1 MRSGRPPII
10 LKLGIQF
17 FIRRFLLPVATVFSF
32 NVSAQTLSIT
42 NGVQTYSALN
52 NNTVV
57 TMTGRSELRLTAT
70 ANPIP
75 GCMINLNSADAW
87 VLLPNIRPSVV
98 QASYLSQFLV
108 NGAAAALNTNIR
120 VVEYAMGT
128 MVIPHSS
135 TITPLQIFT
144 SPDFLG
150 ASTNLALYTYYNTST
165 ALGGFNQNIRSFR
178 LKRGYMATFAQN
190 ANGTGVSQVFVAQ
203 DADLDVGFLAASLN
217 QPISFVRVF
226 PWRWTA
232 KKGWGGTQ
240 YMPIT
245 DPLWSYDWSTGS
257 ASTVDREYLPMKWG
271 SGSGTASINAM
282 QNTTCVLGYNE
293 PDATAQA
300 NLTTNQAIA
309 DWPTM
314 MQWGLR
320 AGAPASSDS
329 GLNGQGIQ
337 WTINFMTL
345 ATNLGYR
352 VDFVPVHWYK
362 CGQSPAQLI
371 SYLNQVYAIFKRPM
385 WVTEWND
392 GASWCTPL
400 PADYNAEATALTN
413 FVTALEN
420 SPIVERYS
428 IYSYWSGTAGT
439 NLQLATGSG
448 NGVLTPAGAAYMSLP
463 SKVAYTQVW
472 PPGSGRGNA
481 QFHFESNTLDSS
493 GYGNNGFAV
502 ADPNYVA
509 GQVGQAVMLDGTN
522 SYIQLSPNVA
532 QSNSFTFAA
541 WVYWNGG
548 ANWQRFCDFGNDTS
562 HYLYLSPSSG
572 SGTMRFAIKNGGTEL
587 TLDTT
592 AFPIGQWQHIA
603 LTLGGNIAKIYT
615 NGVLAAASAATIVY
629 NPSSIK
635 PALNYLGKSQTAADP
650 LFNGLLDEV
659 EIADTAFTAAQV
671 AALFTNIAPQF
682 VTNMMTSVSS
692 TQTIAY
698 SSSIAGTATDANP
711 GDTLTYS
718 KLSGPAWLNVAA
730 NGTLTGTPTPSDSGT
745 NIFIVQVTDTAGAT
759 AFAGLSI
766 ATIGFNANG
775 VWNLDA
781 SGNWSDSNNWS
792 SGAAGSG
799 AGFTADFSTIDI
811 TADRTVTLDA
821 SRSIGTLRFGDTS
834 GTQSWNLAPSVG
846 SVLTLD
852 TGTGSS
858 PSIVVSQNSAT
869 ISTPLAGT
877 AGLTKTGAGTLS
889 LSGTN
894 TYTGTT
900 VISAGTL
907 NYGNPGSQTI
917 SGIISGGGALSQ
929 SSGTLTL
936 STINTYTGGTTV
948 NGGTM
953 NLGIGGSTGAI
964 RNLLNINPGAT
975 VNMTVGDALGY
986 PPGSIVTTINLVGG
1000 TLNNGSGGNEA
1011 YSTIFNL
1018 MGGTISSSG
1027 GYYNLNGASAPI
1039 NSLAT
1044 NVVSTISAPL
1054 GLRASGLV
1062 ITTAAGTV
1070 PSGID
1075 LNISGVMGDLQGSGF
1090 SWAKS
1095 GAGTL
1100 QLTGVNTNT
1109 GGITINAGTLQIGGS
1124 GKLGNGSYAAGIIN
1138 NGTFKYNS
1146 SAAQTLSGVM
1156 SGTGALTQSGAGTLT
1171 LSVANTYSGNTTIAG
1186 GSLVLGASGSIL
1198 NTRSIA
1204 ISNGATLNV
1213 TASGLTLG
1221 AAQTLTGSGTVSGS
1235 LTVNGTLAPGN
1246 GIGTLT
1252 CNNGA
1257 TLQPGSTNVIELNKA
1272 LGTNDVLR
1280 VTGMLAC
1287 SGTLLVTNLS
1297 GTLAAGDSFKIFNAT
1312 SYSGSFTTYA
1322 LPALG
1327 TGLGWN
1333 TTNLTVNGTL
1343 SVIATATPK
1352 FASVTQ
1358 RSDGNFQFNGTG
1370 AAGVTNELDAAT
1382 NLYSPIVWLLVTNA
1396 VADQSGAFQFTDLL
1410 ATNFPQRF
1418 YRIMSTQ

>member
-1 MRSGRPPII
+1 MKFGRHVII
-10 LKLGIQF
+10 LKIGIQF
-17 FIRRFLLPVATVFSF
+17 LIRFFLLTAAAVFPF

-42 NGVQTYSALN
+42 NGVQTYSSLT
-52 NNTVV
+52 NTAV
-57 TMTGRSELRLTAT
+57 TMSGHSELHLTT
-70 ANPIP
+70 TNNPIP
-75 GCMINLNSADAW
+75 GCTINLTSPDAW

-98 QASYLSQFLV
+98 QASYLGQFFV
-108 NGAAAALNTNIR
+108 SGAAAALNTNIR
-120 VVEYAMGT
+120 LVEYAMGT

-135 TITPLQIFT
+135 SITPLQIFAA
-144 SPDFLG
+144 PNFLG
-150 ASTNLALYTYYNTST
+150 ASTNLALYTYYNTSI
-165 ALGGFNQNIRSFR
+165 ALGVFNQNIRSFR

-190 ANGTGVSQVFVAQ
+190 ANGTGASQVFVAQ
-203 DADLDVGFLAASLN
+203 DADLDVGFLSASLN

-240 YMPIT
+240 YMPLT

-257 ASTVDREYLPMKWG
+257 ASTVDREYLPMKW
-271 SGSGTASINAM
+271 SSSSGTASINNM
-282 QNTTCVLGYNE
+282 QNATCVLGYNE
-293 PDATAQA
+293 PDSTSQA
-300 NLTTNQAIA
+300 NMTTNQAIA

-329 GLNGQGIQ
+329 GLSGQGID
-337 WTINFMTL
+337 WTMNFMTL

-371 SYLNQVYAIFKRPM
+371 SYLNQVYARFKRPM

-392 GASWCTPL
+392 GASWCMPL
-400 PADYNAEATALTN
+400 PADYNAEAAALTN

-448 NGVLTPAGAAYMSLP
+448 NGVLTAAGVAYMNLP
-463 SKVAYTQVW
+463 SKVAYTQVLS
-472 PPGSGRGNA
+472 PGSGRGIA
-481 QFHFESNTLDSS
+481 QFHFETNTLDSS

-502 ADPNYVA
+502 GDPNYVN
-509 GQVGQAVMLDGTN
+509 GQIGQAVALDGTN
-522 SYIQLSPNVA
+522 SYIQLPPNVA

-548 ANWQRFCDFGNDTS
+548 ANWQRFFDFGNDTS

-572 SGTMRFAIKNGGTEL
+572 SGTLRFAIKNGGTEL

-592 AFPIGQWQHIA
+592 APPVGQWQHIA
-603 LTLGGNIAKIYT
+603 FTLGGNTAKIYT
-615 NGVLAAASAATIVY
+615 NGVLAASSAATIVY

-635 PALNYLGKSQTAADP
+635 PVQNYLGKSQTAADP
-650 LFNGLLDEV
+650 LFNGSLDEV
-659 EIADTAFTAAQV
+659 EIADYAFTAAQV
-671 AALFTNIAPQF
+671 AALITNIAPQF
-682 VTNMMTSVSS
+682 ASNMITSVSS
-692 TQTIAY
+692 TQTLAY
-698 SSSIAGTATDANP
+698 SGSIAGMATDANP
-711 GDTLTYS
+711 GDILTYS

-730 NGTLTGTPTPSDSGT
+730 DGTLTGTPTPSDSGT
-745 NIFIVQVTDTAGAT
+745 NIFVVQVTDAAGAS

-775 VWNLDA
+775 VWTIDA
-781 SGNWSDSNNWS
+781 SGSWSDTNNWS
-792 SGAAGSG
+792 SGAVGSG

-821 SRSIGTLRFGDTS
+821 SRSIGTLKFGDAS
-834 GTQSWNLAPSVG
+834 GTQSWILAPNGG

-852 TGTGSS
+852 TGTGGS
-858 PSIVVSQNSAT
+858 PSVVVNQNTAT

-877 AGLTKTGAGTLS
+877 AGFTKSGAGTLS
-889 LSGTN
+889 LAGTN
-894 TYTGTT
+894 TYSGTT

-907 NYGNPGSQTI
+907 NYSSATQTV
-917 SGIISGGGALSQ
+917 SGIISGSGALSQ

-936 STINTYTGGTTV
+936 SAINTYTGGTTV
-948 NGGTM
+948 NGGTL
-953 NLGIGGSTGAI
+953 NLGIGGSAGTV
-964 RNLLNINPGAT
+964 RNNLTINPGAK
-975 VNMTVGDALGY
+975 VNLTIGDALGY
-986 PPGSIVTTINLVGG
+986 TAGVCVTAVNIVGG
-1000 TLNNGSGGNEA
+1000 TLTNSSGGNES
-1011 YSTIFNL
+1011 YITTFNL
-1018 MGGTISSSG
+1018 TGGTLSSSG

-1044 NVVSTISAPL
+1044 NIVSTISAPL

-1062 ITTAAGTV
+1062 ISTAAGTV
-1070 PSGID
+1070 PGGVD

-1124 GKLGNGSYAAGIIN
+1124 GKLGNGSYAANILN
-1138 NGTFKYNS
+1138 NGTCKYNS
-1146 SAAQTLSGVM
+1146 SAAQTLSGIL
-1156 SGTGALTQSGAGTLT
+1156 SGTGALIQSGSGTLT
-1171 LSVANTYSGNTTIAG
+1171 LSGANTYNGNTTIASG
-1186 GSLVLGASGSIL
+1186 ALVLSASGSIL
-1198 NTRSIA
+1198 NTRSIS

-1221 AAQTLTGSGTVSGS
+1221 AAQTLTGNGSVSGS

-1252 CNNGA
+1252 CNNGV
-1257 TLQPGSTNVIELNKA
+1257 TLQAGSTNVIELNKA
-1272 LGTNDVLR
+1272 LGTNDQLR
-1280 VTGMLAC
+1280 VTGTLAC

-1297 GTLAAGDSFKIFNAT
+1297 GTLATGDSFKIFNAAN
-1312 SYSGSFTTYA
+1312 YSGSFTAYT
-1322 LPALG
+1322 LPTLG
-1327 TGLGWN
+1327 AGLAWS
-1333 TTNLTVNGTL
+1333 TTNLTLNGTL
-1343 SVIATATPK
+1343 SVIVMAKPQ
-1352 FASVTQ
+1352 FSSLVQ
-1358 RSDGNFQFNGTG
+1358 QGDGNFLFNGTG
-1370 AAGVTNELDAAT
+1370 AAGVTYELDGAT
-1382 NLYSPIVWLLVTNA
+1382 NLVSPVIWLFVTNT
-1396 VADQSGAFQFTDLL
+1396 VADQSGLFQLVDLQ
-1410 ATNFPQRF
+1410 ATNFLQRF
-1418 YRIMSTQ
+1418 YRILSAQ

>member
-1 MRSGRPPII
+1 MLIKS
-10 LKLGIQF
+10 
-17 FIRRFLLPVATVFSF
+17 LLLTVVVFPY
-32 NVSAQTLSIT
+32 VTSAQTLIIT

-57 TMTGRSELRLTAT
+57 TMTGRSELRLTA
-70 ANPIP
+70 ASNPIP
-75 GCMINLNSADAW
+75 GCTVNLNSPDAW
-87 VLLPNIRPSVV
+87 VLLPNVRPSAV
-98 QASYLSQFLV
+98 QASYLGQFLV
-108 NGAAAALNTNIR
+108 NGTVAALNTNIR

-135 TITPLQIFT
+135 GITPLQIFT
-144 SPDFLG
+144 GPNFLG

-165 ALGGFNQNIRSFR
+165 ALGVFNQNIRSFR

-190 ANGTGVSQVFVAQ
+190 ANGTGASQVFVAQ
-203 DADLDVGFLAASLN
+203 DADLEVGFLSANLN
-217 QPISFVRVF
+217 QSISFVRVF

-240 YMPIT
+240 YMPLT

-257 ASTVDREYLPMKWG
+257 ASTVDREYLPMKW
-271 SGSGTASINAM
+271 SNSSGTSSINNM
-282 QNTTCVLGYNE
+282 QNATCALGYNE
-293 PDATAQA
+293 PDSATQA
-300 NLTTNQAIA
+300 NMTTNQAIA

-329 GLNGQGIQ
+329 GLNGQGVQ
-337 WTINFMTL
+337 WTINFMTM

-371 SYLNQVYAIFKRPM
+371 SYLNQVYSLFKRPM

-400 PADYNAEATALTN
+400 PADYNAEAAALTN

-448 NGVLTPAGAAYMSLP
+448 NGVLTAAGVAYMNLP

-472 PPGSGRGNA
+472 PPGSGRGIA
-481 QFHFESNTLDSS
+481 QFHFETNMLDSS

-509 GQVGQAVMLDGTN
+509 GQVGHAVALDGTN

-532 QSNSFTFAA
+532 QSNAFTFAA

-548 ANWQRFCDFGNDTS
+548 ANWQRIFDFGNDTS

-572 SGTMRFAIKNGGTEL
+572 SGTLRFAINNGGTEL

-592 AFPIGQWQHIA
+592 APPVGQWQHIA
-603 LTLGGNIAKIYT
+603 FTLGGNTAKIYT
-615 NGVLAAASAATIVY
+615 NGVLAASSAATIVY

-635 PALNYLGKSQTAADP
+635 PVQNYLGKSQTAADP

-671 AALFTNIAPQF
+671 AALLTNTAPQF
-682 VTNMMTSVSS
+682 GTNLITSISS

-698 SSSIAGTATDANP
+698 SSSIAGTATDPDP

-718 KLSGPAWLNVAA
+718 KVSGPAWLNVAA
-730 NGTLTGTPTPSDSGT
+730 DGTLTGTPTPSDGGT
-745 NIFIVQVTDTAGAT
+745 NIFIVRVTDAAGAS

-775 VWNLDA
+775 VWNVDA
-781 SGNWSDSNNWS
+781 SGNWSDTNNWS
-792 SGAAGSG
+792 GGAVGSG

-821 SRSIGTLRFGDTS
+821 SRSIGALKFGDTF
-834 GTQSWNLAPSVG
+834 GTQSWILAPNGG

-852 TGTGSS
+852 TGAGNS
-858 PSIVVSQNSAT
+858 PSVVVNQNTAT
-869 ISTPLAGT
+869 ISAPLAGT
-877 AGLTKTGAGTLS
+877 AGFTKSGAGMLTLA
-889 LSGTN
+889 GTN

-907 NYGNPGSQTI
+907 NYSSATQIVP
-917 SGIISGGGALSQ
+917 GIISGGGALTQ

-936 STINTYTGGTTV
+936 SAINTYTGGTTV
-948 NGGTM
+948 NGGAL
-953 NLGIGGSTGAI
+953 NLAIGGGTGTI
-964 RNLLNINPGAT
+964 RNNLTINPGAK
-975 VNMTVGDALGY
+975 VNLTTGDALGY
-986 PPGSIVTTINLVGG
+986 TAGVCVTAVSIVGG
-1000 TLNNGSGGNEA
+1000 TLTNSSGGNES
-1011 YSTIFNL
+1011 YITTFNL
-1018 MGGTISSSG
+1018 TGGTISSGG
-1027 GYYNLNGASAPI
+1027 GYYNLNGASSPI

-1044 NVVSTISAPL
+1044 NIVSIISAPL
-1054 GLRASGLV
+1054 GLRASGL
-1062 ITTAAGTV
+1062 IISTAAGTV
-1070 PSGID
+1070 PSGVD

-1090 SWAKS
+1090 NWTKS

-1100 QLTGVNTNT
+1100 QLSGVNTNT
-1109 GGITINAGTLQIGGS
+1109 GGITINAGTLQIGGA
-1124 GKLGNGSYAAGIIN
+1124 GKLGNGSYAASILN

-1146 SAAQTLSGVM
+1146 SAAQTLSGVI
-1156 SGTGALTQSGAGTLT
+1156 SGAGALTQSGAGTLT
-1171 LSVANTYSGNTTIAG
+1171 LSGTNTCNGNTTITG
-1186 GSLVLGASGSIL
+1186 GTLVLSASGSIS
-1198 NTRSIA
+1198 NTRSIS
-1204 ISNGATLNV
+1204 ISNGAALNV
-1213 TASGLTLG
+1213 SASGLTLG
-1221 AAQTLTGSGTVSGS
+1221 VAQTLTGNGTVLGN

-1252 CNNGA
+1252 CNNGV
-1257 TLQPGSTNVIELNKA
+1257 TLQAGSTNVIELNKA
-1272 LGTNDVLR
+1272 LGTNDQLR
-1280 VTGMLAC
+1280 VTGTLAC

-1327 TGLGWN
+1327 TGLAWN
-1333 TTNLTVNGTL
+1333 TTNLTLNGTL
-1343 SVIATATPK
+1343 SVIVTAKPQ
-1352 FASVTQ
+1352 FSSLAQ
-1358 RSDGNFQFNGTG
+1358 QGDGNFQFSGTG
-1370 AAGVTNELDAAT
+1370 AAGVTYELDAAT
-1382 NLYSPIVWLLVTNA
+1382 NLFSPVAWLFVMNTI
-1396 VADQSGAFQFTDLL
+1396 ADQSGYFQLVDLQ
-1410 ATNFPQRF
+1410 ATNFSQRF
-1418 YRIMSTQ
+1418 YRIMSGQ